1 MKVVDQF
8 PFVFESQTFE
18 IYWTDDKNLIL
29 PIRPI
34 CDELGL
40 DFSGQLQHI
49 KRDEVL
55 AEHLFTV
62 VASTLR
68 ADGKAQDREVACI
81 SLKRMHLWFGTI
93 NASRV
98 RPELREKIVH
108 FKRELGDVAWAAFRT
123 RVLPEDILAEL
134 DASLPSPER
143 EYYKAMDR
151 AAALRDHVQKHGKE
165 IDSLRSRV
173 EQLEAR
179 LIGTD
184 FINSQQARQYLNAVG
199 VLGDLL
205 KKENKK
211 MASPYAVIH
220 NKVKDKFK
228 VASYQLLPE
237 KEFPEVLKFLAQWH
251 TQVNPGLDLPEVFS
265 VQQERLL

>member
-1 MKVVDQF
+1 MKVIDQF
-8 PFVFESQTFE
+8 PFEFESQTFE

-55 AEHLFTV
+55 AEHLFIV

-68 ADGKAQDREVACI
+68 TDGKAQDREVACI

-93 NASRV
+93 NTSRV

-143 EYYKAMDR
+143 EYHKAMDR

-165 IDSLRSRV
+165 IDNLRSRI

-179 LIGTD
+179 LNWHRFHQQPASQTILECSGGT
-184 FINSQQARQYLNAVG
+184 G
-199 VLGDLL
+199 
-205 KKENKK
+205 
-211 MASPYAVIH
+211 
-220 NKVKDKFK
+220 
-228 VASYQLLPE
+228 
-237 KEFPEVLKFLAQWH
+237 
-251 TQVNPGLDLPEVFS
+251 
-265 VQQERLL
+265 